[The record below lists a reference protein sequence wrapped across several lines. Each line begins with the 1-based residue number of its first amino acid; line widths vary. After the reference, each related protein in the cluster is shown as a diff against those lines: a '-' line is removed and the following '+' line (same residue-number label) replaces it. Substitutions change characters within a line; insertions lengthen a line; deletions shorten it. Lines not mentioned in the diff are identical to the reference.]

1 MKPLYEIT
9 EDHKDLLKLADENE
23 DIEKAVAD
31 TMELIEG
38 DFNDKAISLIHVV
51 NSMSDDAVIL
61 DNEIKRLTKR
71 KKSIESKQDSM
82 KDYLRVNMEATGINK
97 IQCPLFTITLRKGRD
112 IVNIIDESAIPADF
126 LDIKTTMTPMK
137 KEILAALKEGCDV
150 SGTNIIKSKSS
161 ISIK

>member
-9 EDHKDLLKLADENE
+9 EDHKELLKLADENE

-38 DFNDKAISLIHVV
+38 DFNDKAISLVHVV

-61 DNEIKRLTKR
+61 DNEIKRLTQR

-82 KDYLRVNMEATGINK
+82 KDYLRVNMESTGINK

-126 LDIKTTMTPMK
+126 LDIKTTMTPIK
-137 KEILAALKEGCDV
+137 KEILAALKEGDDV